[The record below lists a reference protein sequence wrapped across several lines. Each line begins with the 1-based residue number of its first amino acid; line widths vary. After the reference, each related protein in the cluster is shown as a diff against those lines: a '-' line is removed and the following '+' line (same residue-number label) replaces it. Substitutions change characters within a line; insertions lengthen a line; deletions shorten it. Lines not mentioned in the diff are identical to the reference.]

1 MAKPIIIFDYDGTL
15 HNCAIV
21 YKTAFLKV
29 YDQLIRD
36 GFAQPRT
43 FRDEEISQWLGYSAT
58 DMWNTFMPQLNVEQ
72 QQTYSKL
79 IGKYMHIG
87 LQEGK
92 ARWYPHAMDV
102 VKQLKQ
108 DGYPLILLSNCSISY
123 MEAHKAYFGLQD
135 LFVGFYPCE
144 RYHFIPKYE
153 VFEYIKKEHPGKYIV
168 VGDRFRDMELAK
180 HHHLPSIG
188 CLYGYGSDGEL
199 DCADDQIQDI
209 TELPS
214 VLEKLKS

>member
-1 MAKPIIIFDYDGTL
+1 MTKPIIIFDYDGTL

-29 YDQLIRD
+29 YDQLVQD
-36 GFAQPRT
+36 GLAQPRM

-58 DMWNTFMPQLNVEQ
+58 DMWNAFMPQLNAEQ
-72 QQTYSKL
+72 QHTYSKL

-108 DGYPLILLSNCSISY
+108 DGYPLILLSNCSVSY

-144 RYHFIPKYE
+144 R
-153 VFEYIKKEHPGKYIV
+153 
-168 VGDRFRDMELAK
+168 
-180 HHHLPSIG
+180 
-188 CLYGYGSDGEL
+188 
-199 DCADDQIQDI
+199 
-209 TELPS
+209 
-214 VLEKLKS
+214 

>member
-1 MAKPIIIFDYDGTL
+1 LAKPIIIFDYDGTL

-43 FRDEEISQWLGYSAT
+43 FRDKEISQWLGYSAT
-58 DMWNTFMPQLNVEQ
+58 DMWNTFMPQLNAEQ
-72 QQTYSKL
+72 QHTYSKL

-108 DGYPLILLSNCSISY
+108 DGYPLILLSNCSVSY

-168 VGDRFRDMELAK
+168 VGDRFHDMELAK

>member
-58 DMWNTFMPQLNVEQ
+58 DMWNAFMPQLNAEQ
-72 QQTYSKL
+72 QHTYSKL

-102 VKQLKQ
+102 VKQLK
-108 DGYPLILLSNCSISY
+108 
-123 MEAHKAYFGLQD
+123 
-135 LFVGFYPCE
+135 
-144 RYHFIPKYE
+144 
-153 VFEYIKKEHPGKYIV
+153 
-168 VGDRFRDMELAK
+168 
-180 HHHLPSIG
+180 
-188 CLYGYGSDGEL
+188 
-199 DCADDQIQDI
+199 
-209 TELPS
+209 
-214 VLEKLKS
+214 

>member
-1 MAKPIIIFDYDGTL
+1 MSVQAQRQATKAL

-58 DMWNTFMPQLNVEQ
+58 DMWNTFMPQLNGEQ
-72 QQTYSKL
+72 QHTYSKL

-123 MEAHKAYFGLQD
+123 MEAHKEYFGLQD
-135 LFVGFYPCE
+135 LFVGAIILFPNMRCLNILKKN
-144 RYHFIPKYE
+144 IPAN
-153 VFEYIKKEHPGKYIV
+153 I
-168 VGDRFRDMELAK
+168 L
-180 HHHLPSIG
+180 
-188 CLYGYGSDGEL
+188 
-199 DCADDQIQDI
+199 
-209 TELPS
+209 
-214 VLEKLKS
+214 